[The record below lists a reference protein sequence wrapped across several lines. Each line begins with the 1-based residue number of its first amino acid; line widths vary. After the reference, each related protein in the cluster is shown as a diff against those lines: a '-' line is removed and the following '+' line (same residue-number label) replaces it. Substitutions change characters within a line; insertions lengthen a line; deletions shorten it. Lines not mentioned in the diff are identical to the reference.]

1 MNQRENTVY
10 KGSTPKQMKEL
21 AEALRKG
28 EDKFDYDWDSDADRK
43 QFAGV
48 VEKVAELKEI
58 CPAIQGSFALRCDC
72 SDGRYHRYSPT
83 LVISEDTINVT
94 GKAKEDF
101 EADMH
106 STRCELICKQAGV
119 LGDEI
124 GIPTEE
130 LLANIIAA
138 AFAARRNV
146 DEGQRMEIRL
156 RTLAGVLPVI
166 GDLIDM
172 KKEAIVATM
181 ALALKEIIMNGK
193 DGEEDEGEDE
203 GSGESEEDQDED
215 EERTVKVVELKGKEA
230 DKAIEELLKVLGKKE
245 DKDDGKCGGSCCR
258 KCSKNKNR

>member
-1 MNQRENTVY
+1 MNQRENTIF
-10 KGSTPKQMKEL
+10 KGSTPKEMKEI
-21 AEALRKG
+21 AESLRNGK
-28 EDKFDYDWDSDADRK
+28 DDFDYEWDSDEDRK
-43 QFAGV
+43 QFADI

-58 CPAIQGSFALRCDC
+58 CPAIQGSFALRCGC
-72 SDGRYHRYSPT
+72 SDGRYHRFSPT
-83 LVISEDTINVT
+83 LVISEDTINIT
-94 GKAKEDF
+94 GKTKEDF
-101 EADMH
+101 EADIH

-146 DEGQRMEIRL
+146 GGEQRMEIRL

-166 GDLIDM
+166 GDLIDI
-172 KKEAIVATM
+172 KKEAIAATM

-193 DGEEDEGEDE
+193 GDDEDKSEEEDSE
-203 GSGESEEDQDED
+203 GSEEGQDED
-215 EERTVKVVELKGKEA
+215 EERTIKVVELKGEEA

-245 DKDDGKCGGSCCR
+245 NKDDGECGGSCCR
-258 KCSKNKNR
+258 KCSKNKKS